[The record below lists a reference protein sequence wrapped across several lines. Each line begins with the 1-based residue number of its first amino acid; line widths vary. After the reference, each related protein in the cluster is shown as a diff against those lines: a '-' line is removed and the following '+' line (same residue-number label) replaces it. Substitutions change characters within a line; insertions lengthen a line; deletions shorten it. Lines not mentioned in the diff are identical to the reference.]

1 MLFKCETCTFVMDS
15 NVHGNRPC
23 QMCGEEI
30 TKRIPLDRW
39 DVVDADLLPSSLA
52 IVQGTPPMADTSAPA
67 TKKKVPFK
75 LRTIGGELLPCT
87 CATCT
92 FLAERRLKLKRAA
105 DAEKKKLTADAD
117 ENKLATDAEEKTKRA
132 TDDDEKKRAA
142 GAEEK

>member
-1 MLFKCETCTFVMDS
+1 MLFKCGTCTFVMDS

-52 IVQGTPPMADTSAPA
+52 IVQGTPPMADTSALV

-75 LRTIGGELLPCT
+75 LGTIGGELLPCT

-117 ENKLATDAEEKTKRA
+117 ENKLATDAEKTKHPA
-132 TDDDEKKRAA
+132 DDDEKKRAA

>member
-1 MLFKCETCTFVMDS
+1 MDS

-52 IVQGTPPMADTSAPA
+52 IVQGTPPMADTSALV

-75 LRTIGGELLPCT
+75 LGTIGGELLPCT

-117 ENKLATDAEEKTKRA
+117 EN
-132 TDDDEKKRAA
+132 
-142 GAEEK
+142 